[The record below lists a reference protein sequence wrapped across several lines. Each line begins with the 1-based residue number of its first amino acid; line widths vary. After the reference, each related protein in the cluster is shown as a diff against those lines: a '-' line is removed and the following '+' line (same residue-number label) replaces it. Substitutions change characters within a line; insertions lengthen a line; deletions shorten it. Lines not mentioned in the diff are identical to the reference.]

1 MPHAP
6 IEDMDLLGEVDD
18 GADQEMATAPV
29 TSSVP
34 KGKVPAH
41 IRQMF
46 LEKHAQLMDEQV
58 VPIV

>member
-1 MPHAP
+1 
-6 IEDMDLLGEVDD
+6 MDLLGEVDD